1 MVPATATN
9 TATIRAACY
18 CRISSDPKDKRE
30 GVTRQKEDTAVLCE
44 VNGWQVADYY
54 VDNDVSASN
63 GGLRPEW
70 NRLLDDVKAGK
81 VDAIVVWNQDRGWRK
96 MVDLES
102 LRPVLE
108 PRGVVLATTN
118 IGTIDFRNADD
129 VFRAQVSTA
138 LAEMEIAKMQVRQ
151 RRAARQRAEQGRP
164 KWRRAFGY
172 LAYTGP
178 KEYDTGAREPDP
190 VTAPMVAEAYRA
202 VLAGSSLADIA
213 RDWNAAGQHGAT
225 GKPWTVSTLS
235 LFLRNPRNAG
245 LRAHTDTATGRTEI
259 VGTGTWTPL
268 VDESLWRS
276 AQHVLNAPGRGP
288 GPKSVRRHLLTGLMR
303 CGRCAAEGVDARM
316 SGQWA
321 AKKTGGAP
329 GRPKAGQV
337 KEPHPGDRT
346 RKVTYACRRCRRCGI
361 RSDQVESI
369 INEAVLQR
377 LSGENAT
384 DLLKAPA
391 ADPDQ
396 AQKVTDEKSILHGRL
411 NEIADERA
419 DGLLTGA
426 QAKRA
431 TDRIQDRLDALEK
444 LQVDADRLRVL
455 DGIPLGTAEVAE
467 ALAELSTDRYRAVID
482 LLLTVT
488 VNPVGKCGNVFRAD
502 RIVVEP
508 R

>member
-1 MVPATATN
+1 MVPATAIE

-18 CRISSDPKDKRE
+18 CRISSDPNDKRE

-54 VDNDVSASN
+54 IDNDVSASD
-63 GGLRPEW
+63 GGTRKEW
-70 NRLLDDVKAGK
+70 TRLLDDVRAGK

-96 MVDLES
+96 MADLES

-108 PRGVVLATTN
+108 PRGVLLATTN

-138 LAEMEIAKMQVRQ
+138 LSEMEIAKMRVRQ

-172 LAYTGP
+172 LPYTGP

-190 VTAPMVAEAYRA
+190 VTAPLVVEAYRA
-202 VLAGSSLADIA
+202 VLAGSSLADVA
-213 RDWNAAGQHGAT
+213 RHWNAGGHNGAT

-235 LFLRNPRNAG
+235 LFLRNPRNTG

-259 VGTGTWTPL
+259 VGPGTWTPL
-268 VDESLWRS
+268 VEESLWRS
-276 AQHVLNAPGRGP
+276 VQHVLNAPGRGP

-316 SGQWA
+316 SGQWTT
-321 AKKTGGAP
+321 KKTGGAP

-346 RKVTYACRRCRRCGI
+346 RKVAYACKRCRRCGI

-369 INEAVLQR
+369 INEQVLQR
-377 LSGENAT
+377 LSDANAS
-384 DLLKAPA
+384 DLLKAPT
-391 ADPDQ
+391 ADPQQ
-396 AQKVTDEKSILHGRL
+396 AQRITDERAVLHGRL

-431 TDRIQDRLDALEK
+431 TERIQDRLDALDK
-444 LQVDADRLRVL
+444 LQIDADRLRVL
-455 DGIPLGTAEVAE
+455 DGVPLGTAEVAD
-467 ALAELSTDRYRAVID
+467 ALADLSTDRYRAVID
-482 LLLTVT
+482 LLMTVT
-488 VNPVGKCGNVFRAD
+488 VNPVGKCGNIFRED
-502 RIVVEP
+502 RIEVKP